1 MMKILMKNETRNQEH
16 TCFLTGQKFKSL
28 RFGFYLPGGQPID
41 PGVALCKDFEID
53 KNFKLPDFITNR
65 HDLGHWLA
73 ANGISRNYVNGY
85 NKLYR
90 ELGENLADPNMYG
103 EHLEFDRDGELIIK
117 TTT

>member
-1 MMKILMKNETRNQEH
+1 MQIIMRNETPGQEH
-16 TCFLTGQKFKSL
+16 TCFLTGTKFKSL
-28 RFGFYLPGGQPID
+28 RFSFSLPDGQVID
-41 PGVALCKDFEID
+41 PGVGLCKDFEID
-53 KNFKLPDFITNR
+53 KSFKLPDFITNR

-73 ANGISRNYVNGY
+73 ANGISRNYVNAY

-117 TTT
+117 QF